1 MSNLAYKNWLQ
12 GCCLRGAGNDNFP
25 LQKGSKGQRVTQLQI
40 LLNRSGAGL
49 TADGVFGAMTE
60 SALNKYYG
68 VTSVVSQYAFDQIY
82 KIEGLQN
89 KVTGAKQAAADAKSA
104 KDAQAAKYE
113 AAKNNTVTVGNETVK
128 VPEDTKGKFDA
139 MLKVD
144 YSTFANLAQLGAALQ
159 TMQDKIL
166 AHAAEVKKQT
176 AIYGPYSY
184 EASVSGK
191 WKGKPYGLFPS
202 LNAAADFSGK
212 WKKGFDVYKKVK
224 TNYDKRQAE
233 YRNNVTLRA
242 AKAINEVK
250 DTVIAKAKSTFSK
263 FKKWALSGT
272 DESLGDGG
280 LISGPVLIVAGIAVT
295 ALALVVMGAMVINY
309 LKQTSIDAE
318 DVAKAQTDIKSLIS
332 SEEKEKAE
340 LYKKAEEAK
349 AAGDIQGAKQFTEA
363 AVKKE
368 ETISELKKESVEIFK
383 DQQAIDKI
391 KEEKGGIFEQI
402 GDNAGKIATAGVA
415 LLVVGLV
422 WQNKDSFKAK
432 AKKEEVQQP
441 EELKEAA

>member
-1 MSNLAYKNWLQ
+1 MTKFNYIGWLQ
-12 GCCLRGAGNDNFP
+12 GFGSQGNDQFP
-25 LQKGSKGQRVTQLQI
+25 LKKGSKGQRVARVQM
-40 LLNRSGAGL
+40 LLNRWGAGL
-49 TADGVFGAMTE
+49 TEDGVFGANTE
-60 SALNKYYG
+60 KALSKYYDI
-68 VTSVVSQYAFDQIY
+68 TSVENQTKFDLLY
-82 KIEGLQN
+82 KIETLQN
-89 KVTGAKQAAADAKSA
+89 KASKAKENAESAKANYEKAKS
-104 KDAQAAKYE
+104 
-113 AAKNNTVTVGNETVK
+113 NTTVTVGKETVK
-128 VPEDTKGKFDA
+128 VPEDTQGKFDA

-176 AIYGPYSY
+176 ALYGPYSY
-184 EASVSGK
+184 AAATSGA

-242 AKAINEVK
+242 AKAISEVK
-250 DTVIAKAKSTFSK
+250 DTVIAKAKSTFSR

-280 LISGPVLIVAGIAVT
+280 LISGPVLIVAGIAIT
-295 ALALVVMGAMVINY
+295 SLALVVMGAMVINY

-318 DVAKAQTDIKSLIS
+318 DVAKAQTDIKGLIA

-349 AAGDIQGAKQFTEA
+349 AAGDTQGAKQFTEA

-391 KEEKGGIFEQI
+391 KEEKGGILNQL

-432 AKKEEVQQP
+432 AKEKEETP
-441 EELKEAA
+441 EVLQEAA